1 MYNMTDEEKEQVYAN
16 STMICAKVK
25 DMKPFNLSRIKKLK
39 VPKAISVATND
50 PEQAA
55 KFNTSKA
62 GL

>member
-1 MYNMTDEEKEQVYAN
+1 MFNMTLEEKEQVYAN

-39 VPKAISVATND
+39 VPKAISMATND

-62 GL
+62 G

>member
-1 MYNMTDEEKEQVYAN
+1 MTDEEKEQVYAN

>member
-1 MYNMTDEEKEQVYAN
+1 MFHMTPEEKEEVYAN